1 MVMVW
6 TLQMHSKF
14 LSSLTLKTGA
24 VDEGGGG
31 NCGKTNLKNRMVTLS
46 YYDNQWKFEMGYYTL
61 D

>member
-1 MVMVW
+1 
-6 TLQMHSKF
+6 MHSKF

-46 YYDNQWKFEMGYYTL
+46 YYDNQLKFEMGYYTL